1 MFPIVGERY
10 KCNDCEEAISF
21 DLCGECYNTSSKLP
35 GRFNQQHT
43 PKHKFELV
51 NSDLIRNIMR
61 RLVSE
66 HFEDSYMLPVL
77 SMTLVRFQDGHPSHA
92 PSDDTPENQE
102 GDSHSI
108 AQSSQIHEWNVQT
121 KLPHET
127 TYLDVPN
134 ATDGWNTI
142 RDMVVHGAPAI
153 AISAAISL
161 AVEVFNMEPFVGT
174 SENAT
179 SFLFNKLDYLVSS
192 KPADVAIKLKD
203 VITKSLCFFGDSKSV
218 FQGSRLTTF
227 ELVHDKIPA
236 ALIADS
242 IAAALMK
249 IGRVNAVIV
258 GVDRVAANGDIANK
272 IGTYRL
278 ALCALHHGIPFFVV
292 APVTSI
298 FPWVKKLLSRKDL
311 QRNS

>member
-10 KCNDCEEAISF
+10 KCNDCEEAIGF

-66 HFEDSYMLPVL
+66 HFEDSYAPVL
-77 SMTLVRFQDGHPSHA
+77 SDDASEDLEDGHPSH
-92 PSDDTPENQE
+92 PPFDDTPENQE
-102 GDSHSI
+102 GDSHST
-108 AQSSQIHEWNVQT
+108 AQSWCQTNFSSHT

-134 ATDGWNTI
+134 ATDGWNII

-153 AISAAISL
+153 VISTTLSL

-179 SFLFNKLDYLVSS
+179 SFLFNKLDHLVSS
-192 KPADVAIKLKD
+192 HPTHRKPVGCRMIKLKD
-203 VITKSLCFFGDSKSV
+203 VITKSDASSGDSKYV
-218 FQGSRLTTF
+218 FG
-227 ELVHDKIPA
+227 
-236 ALIADS
+236 
-242 IAAALMK
+242 
-249 IGRVNAVIV
+249 
-258 GVDRVAANGDIANK
+258 
-272 IGTYRL
+272 
-278 ALCALHHGIPFFVV
+278 
-292 APVTSI
+292 
-298 FPWVKKLLSRKDL
+298 
-311 QRNS
+311 